1 MGELNIYGVY
11 VPIFLIQAILA
22 FIIWKVVCIGTDRLV
37 EKEWI
42 ALPGIFNICIYLILL
57 WLIHWVFIQMM
68 T

>member
-22 FIIWKVVCIGTDRLV
+22 FIIWKVVCIGRDRLV

-42 ALPGIFNICIYLILL
+42 ALRGIFHICIYLILL
-57 WLIHWVFIQMM
+57 WLIHWVFIQM
-68 T
+68 TT